1 MKRLL
6 AALTL
11 ALLCSVALA
20 VSAANATHSNGT
32 GPNHDFVN
40 GSGILDFGP
49 VFGDGATEKFH
60 VDAKSA
66 ADGSQAQG
74 KMFLQEKNFPIDQSF
89 QADVTC
95 LNVVGNSA
103 SIGGEVTR
111 SNNPG
116 IPEGS
121 GVQAF
126 VTDNGEPGDQDRYF
140 GAFTESPPEVC
151 PPPNPRIA
159 SEKGNFVVHDAT
171 TL

>member
-20 VSAANATHSNGT
+20 VSAANATHSDDT

-40 GSGILDFGP
+40 GSGILDR
-49 VFGDGATEKFH
+49 GDGAAAKFH
-60 VDAKSA
+60 VNAKSA

-74 KMFLQEKNFPIDQSF
+74 KMFLQDKNLPMDQSF

-95 LNVVGNSA
+95 LSVDGNSA
-103 SIGGEVTR
+103 SIGGVVTR
-111 SNNPG
+111 SNDPG
-116 IPEGS
+116 NPEGS

-126 VTDNGEPGDQDRYF
+126 VTDNGEPGDQDGF
-140 GAFTESPPEVC
+140 LVVFTESPPEVC
-151 PPPNPRIA
+151 EDPISITV
-159 SEKGNFVVHDAT
+159 SEKGNFVVHEAT